1 MNGIYE
7 AAKSEFESAAT
18 AYFVETLNI
27 LTKARPNAKWG
38 YYGLPINLLAPC
50 EGDRQDMK
58 CGYDSSSGDLYR
70 SFSDKQKPIWQAS
83 TALYPSVYFQPFRTT
98 FENIAYVQSVIN
110 ETVRCFNGKIPVFA
124 FHWNYYHNAT
134 TLLDPEDLFSGLVG
148 PYDQKS
154 QVCGEELVMADAC
167 QAHLMLV
174 KCMKAS
180 PLREIQK
187 EKEPLQLQDNKV
199 FFIESICDDEDVIA
213 ENIKQVKLCSPDYK
227 EQDPEEA
234 VKDFQMRIKNYEI
247 RYETLDHVE
256 DNTGERAGMKASP
269 LREIQK
275 EKEPLQLQDNKV
287 FDATNSTRERRQLI
301 IDHCIPSCIKVFF
314 IESIC
319 DDDDVIAENIKQ
331 VKLCSPDY
339 KEQDP
344 EEAVKDFQMR
354 IKNYEIRYETLDH
367 VEDKWVI
374 CACFLMKFEYSNN
387 Y

>member
-1 MNGIYE
+1 MYLETLKHPEWNESQIYE
-7 AAKSEFESAAT
+7 AAKSEFES

-154 QVCGEELVMADAC
+154 QGVIMWGSTGELEDAAFIDYAEKNVGPVVQEFINGMCQCSAIYCSGNGRCMPSSSDAC
-167 QAHLMLV
+167 QMYP
-174 KCMKAS
+174 S
-180 PLREIQK
+180 R
-187 EKEPLQLQDNKV
+187 
-199 FFIESICDDEDVIA
+199 
-213 ENIKQVKLCSPDYK
+213 
-227 EQDPEEA
+227 A
-234 VKDFQMRIKNYEI
+234 VC
-247 RYETLDHVE
+247 
-256 DNTGERAGMKASP
+256 RAG
-269 LREIQK
+269 
-275 EKEPLQLQDNKV
+275 
-287 FDATNSTRERRQLI
+287 
-301 IDHCIPSCIKVFF
+301 
-314 IESIC
+314 
-319 DDDDVIAENIKQ
+319 
-331 VKLCSPDY
+331 
-339 KEQDP
+339 
-344 EEAVKDFQMR
+344 
-354 IKNYEIRYETLDH
+354 
-367 VEDKWVI
+367 
-374 CACFLMKFEYSNN
+374 
-387 Y
+387 